1 MGIDVLA
8 KPVEHCDEAEQAGE
22 VDRDLRPEETL
33 PVECGAVAQEAD
45 QKSGHEGGHQHAS
58 QAAAQS
64 AREEREEKE
73 EALLYSVAEFRGCD
87 VLPNSKHCNYYYV
100 KLLPLKTLKELLI

>member
-22 VDRDLRPEETL
+22 VDRHLRPEETL
-33 PVECGAVAQEAD
+33 PVERGAVAQQAD
-45 QKSGHEGGHQHAS
+45 KKGGHECGHQNAS

-64 AREEREEKE
+64 AREKREEKE
-73 EALLYSVAEFRGCD
+73 ALLYPTPWQNFAAATCYLAALLLLCKTFA
-87 VLPNSKHCNYYYV
+87 SKD
-100 KLLPLKTLKELLI
+100 I

>member
-22 VDRDLRPEETL
+22 VDRHLRPEETL
-33 PVECGAVAQEAD
+33 PVERGAVAQQAD
-45 QKSGHEGGHQHAS
+45 QKGGHEGCHQHAS

-64 AREEREEKE
+64 AREKREEKE
-73 EALLYSVAEFRGCD
+73 EALLYSVAEFRSCD
-87 VLPNSKHCNYYYV
+87 LQPSSKHCNV
-100 KLLPLKTLKELLI
+100 KLLPLKTFKELLI